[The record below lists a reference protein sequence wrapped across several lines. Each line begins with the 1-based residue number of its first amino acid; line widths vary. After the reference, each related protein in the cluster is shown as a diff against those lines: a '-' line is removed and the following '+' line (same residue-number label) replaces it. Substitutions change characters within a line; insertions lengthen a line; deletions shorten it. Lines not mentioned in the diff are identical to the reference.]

1 MQEYVT
7 DNQARTLHDQQRS
20 AEGALNVTA
29 LEIPGE
35 LRTTPAA
42 TSQRSR
48 VDSIRRIWPLF
59 VVGLGLLATV
69 TWMALLSWLLYRLV
83 TLLV

>member
-1 MQEYVT
+1 MALAMHE
-7 DNQARTLHDQQRS
+7 DIAGNQVGRTLDHASR
-20 AEGALNVTA
+20 
-29 LEIPGE
+29 PR
-35 LRTTPAA
+35 LRD
-42 TSQRSR
+42 R
-48 VDSIRRIWPLF
+48 IRKISGYF